1 MLARVTPPV
10 GMKRSA
16 PGEESVTGRRGEES
30 VTGRLVRRVLQGAA
44 VRGAVPRVGTAIR
57 PWRVE
62 RVGTRRST
70 GAVPWCRAVAGRPL
84 TLTLTLALA
93 LALALALT
101 LREAAHR
108 TARRRP

>member
-16 PGEESVTGRRGEES
+16 PGEESVTGRRGER
-30 VTGRLVRRVLQGAA
+30 GRAEREYGQ
-44 VRGAVPRVGTAIR
+44 R
-57 PWRVE
+57 PWRVK
-62 RVGTRRST
+62 RAGTRCST

-84 TLTLTLALA
+84 TLALALA
-93 LALALALT
+93 LALALTLT